1 MAKRKRRGAQVGNP
15 DPPDD
20 EEIQGADA
28 TAQKAWKNWR
38 ASRTHLSKWK
48 QEARESYD
56 FVAGV
61 QWNQEDVDKLTNEQ
75 RQPITFN
82 RTATTVD
89 AVSGY
94 EINGRQDVTFIP
106 RTTEDNGPAE
116 VESNAARY
124 FRQEC
129 DAEDEES
136 DSFYDMLT
144 CGMGWV
150 EHRMDYET
158 APEGMLAVE
167 RVDPLEMGYD
177 PTAKKRNLVD
187 RRWDIRGMWMDKTK
201 AEEKWPDHDWGSPNE
216 LSDGD
221 ADFEENEPVNV
232 PENAFY
238 RTGSGEPYD
247 RKRGKVFILELT
259 WFEIEPYYEIVDPQT
274 GARVKLDADKHAK
287 LKKLHEQMSAAA
299 PPEQPLPPFKS
310 AKLSKR
316 AFKRAFVHGAKTLEE
331 GPGPCPDMFHYQPMT
346 GKRDRNRNYWFGIV
360 RAMKDPQMWANKWMT
375 QQLHIIN
382 SNVKGGIDY
391 EEGAFEDVTD
401 VEKNAAKPG
410 RMLKINT
417 GFFEKVR
424 RVDPAQM
431 PNNVFELMQFA
442 IVSLRDVTGVN
453 VETLGTADR
462 NQPGVLEHQ
471 RKQSAMTILAPL
483 FDSLRRYRKAAG
495 RLTLYFIQAY
505 LSDGRLIR
513 IVGDDDA
520 EYVPLTK
527 KEGFVEYDV
536 IVDQAPTAP
545 NQKEAAFAS
554 IIQIIPALQ
563 KMGIPIPPEVLDYV
577 PGLPA
582 KLTQVWKKMLT
593 KGPNPEEM
601 IRKLLEGLQALAE
614 IEKTGTESERNRAAA
629 LKDTMGIQLNTAD
642 VITNLMSTVGQ
653 LQQGDQQMQQ
663 DHQIAQ
669 GQLAQGQQ
677 QLDQAPVPAGPP
689 AAQPESAPASPFGAH
704 FVPPSVN

>member
-1 MAKRKRRGAQVGNP
+1 MAKRKVRGPRAGRGTA
-15 DPPDD
+15 PPDD
-20 EEIQGADA
+20 DDAVLRDADS
-28 TAQKAWKNWR
+28 TAQTAWKHWR
-38 ASRTHLSKWK
+38 ASRTHLSVWREK
-48 QEARESYD
+48 ARVSYD
-56 FVAGV
+56 FVANV
-61 QWNQEDVDKLTNEQ
+61 QWTQEDVDKLTNEQ

-106 RTTEDNGPAE
+106 RTVEDNGPAE
-116 VESNAARY
+116 VESDAARY

-136 DSFYDMLT
+136 DSFYDVLT
-144 CGMGWV
+144 AGLGWI
-150 EHRMDYET
+150 EHGMDYEEN
-158 APEGMLAVE
+158 PDGMLDVS

-177 PTAKKRNLVD
+177 PAAIKRNLVD
-187 RRWDIRGMWMDKTK
+187 RRWDIRGRWMDKTK
-201 AEEKWPDHDWGSPNE
+201 AEDKWPD
-216 LSDGD
+216 
-221 ADFEENEPVNV
+221 ADFTGVNEMAAGDTDLEDKQPVNV

-238 RTGSGEPYD
+238 RTGSNEGYD
-247 RKRGKVFILELT
+247 NRRGKVFILELT
-259 WFEIEPYYEIVDPQT
+259 WFDLDPFYTIVDPKT
-274 GARVKLDADKHAK
+274 GNKVDLDAEQHGKV
-287 LKKLHEQMSAAA
+287 KKLHEEMSAAA
-299 PPEQPLPPFKS
+299 PPDQPLPPFKS
-310 AKLSKR
+310 TKR
-316 AFKRAFVHGAKTLEE
+316 VKKAFKRAFVHGPTTLEE
-331 GPGPCPDMFHYQPMT
+331 GPAPCPTMFHYQAMT
-346 GKRDRNRNYWFGIV
+346 GKRDRNRNHWFGIV
-360 RAMKDPQMWANKWMT
+360 EPMKDPQRWANKWMT

-391 EEGAFEDVTD
+391 EEGAFENIVE
-401 VEKNAAKPG
+401 VEKNQAKPG
-410 RMLKINT
+410 ALLKIQP
-417 GFFEKVR
+417 GYFDKVR
-424 RVDPAQM
+424 RAQALVI

-495 RLTLYFIQAY
+495 RLTLYFIQEY

-513 IVGDDDA
+513 IVGDQDA

-554 IIQIIPALQ
+554 IIQVLPALQ
-563 KMGIPIPPEVLDYV
+563 KMGVPIPPEVLDYV

-582 KLTQVWKKMLT
+582 KLATAWKKLLM
-593 KGPNPEEM
+593 KGPAPEEM

-614 IEKTGTESERNRAAA
+614 IEKTGTESEKNRAQA

-642 VITNLMSTVGQ
+642 VIGNLMVQIQGLT
-653 LQQGDQQMQQ
+653 QGDQKMAQ

-677 QLDQAPVPAGPP
+677 QLDQAPMPTEEP
-689 AAQPESAPASPFGAH
+689 APASPFGAH
-704 FVPPSVN
+704 FMPPATVQ